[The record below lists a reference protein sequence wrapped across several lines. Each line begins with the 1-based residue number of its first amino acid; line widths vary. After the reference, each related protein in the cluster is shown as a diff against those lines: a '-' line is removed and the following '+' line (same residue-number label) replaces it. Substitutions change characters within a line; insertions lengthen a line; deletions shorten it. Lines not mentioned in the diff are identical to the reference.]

1 MLTSYIR
8 QIEMQDI
15 QHLSTADL
23 RQRAAAILRSG
34 RGLDGIDEVAE
45 ILEMIRDRHQ
55 QKARTPHR

>member
-8 QIEMQDI
+8 QPEMHEI

-23 RQRAAAILRSG
+23 RQRAAAILKSG

-45 ILEMIRDRHQ
+45 ILEMIQDRHR